1 MAHSISI
8 GTKLALSIS
17 GVLAIVAIAAG
28 LELVENSREQL
39 VEGKRTATTMVVD
52 LFAASVAPAL
62 DFGDVDS
69 MQTEVEK
76 LAANPDVD
84 QASLWDASD
93 STPVVKYSRRA
104 ERAIVVRPMEAS
116 TVVGPEAIRLA
127 RTLTAPDGTPLG
139 SLVVVFSLAPE
150 NARFAESRVRI
161 LGLTG
166 LFAVLTG
173 LIMVALS
180 RRIVVT
186 PIMDLARA
194 ARKLEQGE
202 WRDVAVK
209 SGDELGRLGTAFNAM
224 ASAIVEREQRL
235 AELNGRLQELLD
247 HMRQAIVVFDASGT
261 LDAVRSRQAEVLFE
275 GATSESVR
283 VQDLLYPNE
292 EGSVDAVAF
301 EEWISVAFSMP
312 PDAWEEVAELAPREV
327 VVGLQGGG
335 ERTLA
340 LDFRPIR
347 ENGSLMRVMM
357 LATDETEKRRLERA
371 VKAQDEEH
379 GRQMAAMR
387 RLVAGGG
394 QLLVT
399 VLDRARERLLHCEG
413 LVGGDGGKLEL
424 GLVEQLFQH
433 AHSVKGEARAF
444 DLVVLEAEAAE
455 LEDYLAILRGRLREH
470 QDLRI
475 EDVREAIAAR
485 TGATRQAVD
494 AAAEMLVRA
503 SPIGAAILEQVTVQR
518 RDVVSLLELAGDRDD
533 DLGRAISRVASR
545 PFGESLLGLLDSV
558 PRWAEREDKRVRVEV
573 EGRDVLI
580 PPDLARVLPD
590 VLTHLVRNAL
600 AHGIETGLERKELGK
615 HEVGVIVAECRAS
628 QRGPII
634 VVADDGGGV
643 DTDQV
648 LAARRVLSPREGE
661 WDERSERGRVL
672 DYLFEDG
679 LTTAESARPLAG
691 RGVGLGAVRADLAS
705 IGYAVRMESSQ
716 GRGTRVVIEPSESRT
731 SYMKAILKESKS

>member
-1 MAHSISI
+1 
-8 GTKLALSIS
+8 
-17 GVLAIVAIAAG
+17 
-28 LELVENSREQL
+28 
-39 VEGKRTATTMVVD
+39 
-52 LFAASVAPAL
+52 
-62 DFGDVDS
+62 
-69 MQTEVEK
+69 
-76 LAANPDVD
+76 
-84 QASLWDASD
+84 
-93 STPVVKYSRRA
+93 
-104 ERAIVVRPMEAS
+104 
-116 TVVGPEAIRLA
+116 
-127 RTLTAPDGTPLG
+127 
-139 SLVVVFSLAPE
+139 
-150 NARFAESRVRI
+150 
-161 LGLTG
+161 
-166 LFAVLTG
+166 
-173 LIMVALS
+173 
-180 RRIVVT
+180 
-186 PIMDLARA
+186 
-194 ARKLEQGE
+194 
-202 WRDVAVK
+202 
-209 SGDELGRLGTAFNAM
+209 
-224 ASAIVEREQRL
+224 
-235 AELNGRLQELLD
+235 
-247 HMRQAIVVFDASGT
+247 
-261 LDAVRSRQAEVLFE
+261 
-275 GATSESVR
+275 
-283 VQDLLYPNE
+283 
-292 EGSVDAVAF
+292 
-301 EEWISVAFSMP
+301 
-312 PDAWEEVAELAPREV
+312 
-327 VVGLQGGG
+327 
-335 ERTLA
+335 